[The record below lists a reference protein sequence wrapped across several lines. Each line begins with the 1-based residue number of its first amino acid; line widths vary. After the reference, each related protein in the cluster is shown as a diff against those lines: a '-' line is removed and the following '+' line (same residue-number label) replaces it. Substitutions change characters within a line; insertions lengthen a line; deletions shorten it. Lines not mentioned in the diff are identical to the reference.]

1 MSHLED
7 IPAPHPASL
16 LYIRKIMWPSLTGN
30 QNDPEDTTDSSESLN
45 TSVTTSIGIIGRKN
59 LRADAPIFKTSSSE
73 VTYPTSYEAIGSDL
87 TGALDHE
94 NFYGQDTAIDYQPM
108 YEKAHLVSID
118 PKFRSRLTLLFYLQ

>member
-7 IPAPHPASL
+7 IPAPHPAPL

-87 TGALDHE
+87 TGAHDHE

-108 YEKAHLVSID
+108 YEKACFNSSQI
-118 PKFRSRLTLLFYLQ
+118 S